1 MKPPGVGSSVP
12 CMPGRT
18 PVVAVVDD
26 EQPVR
31 RALQR
36 LLRASGFDVR
46 LFATGS
52 DFMSHLEGIDCVILD
67 LHLPGM
73 SGFEVQ
79 EALTERGAS
88 VPVVV
93 LTGND
98 TPANRA
104 RSLANGAHAYLCK
117 PVDDKVLLEAL
128 RPLTSSA
135 SMS

>member
-1 MKPPGVGSSVP
+1 
-12 CMPGRT
+12 MPGRT

-79 EALTERGAS
+79 EALSERGAS

-117 PVDDKVLLEAL
+117 PVDDKVLLDAL
-128 RPLTSSA
+128 RPLTSLPRARPS
-135 SMS
+135 

>member
-1 MKPPGVGSSVP
+1 
-12 CMPGRT
+12 MPGRT

-36 LLRASGFDVR
+36 LLRAAGFDVR

-73 SGFEVQ
+73 SGFDVQ

-104 RSLANGAHAYLCK
+104 RSLANGARAYLCK
-117 PVDDKVLLEAL
+117 PVDDKVLLDAL
-128 RPLTSSA
+128 MPLTSTA
-135 SMS
+135 PTP

>member
-1 MKPPGVGSSVP
+1 
-12 CMPGRT
+12 
-18 PVVAVVDD
+18 
-26 EQPVR
+26 
-31 RALQR
+31 
-36 LLRASGFDVR
+36 
-46 LFATGS
+46 
-52 DFMSHLEGIDCVILD
+52 MSHLEGIDCVILD

-117 PVDDKVLLEAL
+117 PVDDKVLLDAL

-135 SMS
+135 PTS

>member
-1 MKPPGVGSSVP
+1 
-12 CMPGRT
+12 MPGRT
-18 PVVAVVDD
+18 PTVAVVDD

-46 LFATGS
+46 LFATGA
-52 DFMSHLEGIDCVILD
+52 DFMAHMEGVDCVILD

-79 EALTERGAS
+79 EALAARGAD

-104 RSLANGAHAYLCK
+104 RSLANGARAYLSK
-117 PVDDKVLLEAL
+117 PVDDETLLHAL
-128 RPLTSSA
+128 RTLSSPTA
-135 SMS
+135 SRSRS

>member
-1 MKPPGVGSSVP
+1 
-12 CMPGRT
+12 MPGRT
-18 PVVAVVDD
+18 PTVAVVDD

-46 LFATGS
+46 LFATGA
-52 DFMSHLEGIDCVILD
+52 DFMAHLDGVDCVILD

-79 EALTERGAS
+79 EALAARGAD

-104 RSLANGAHAYLCK
+104 RSLANGARAYLSK
-117 PVDDKVLLEAL
+117 PVDDETLLHAL
-128 RPLTSSA
+128 RTLSSPSA
-135 SMS
+135 TRPRS

>member
-1 MKPPGVGSSVP
+1 
-12 CMPGRT
+12 MPGRT
-18 PVVAVVDD
+18 PTVAVVDD

-46 LFATGS
+46 LFATGA
-52 DFMSHLEGIDCVILD
+52 DFMAHMEGVDCVILD

-79 EALTERGAS
+79 EALAARGAD

-104 RSLANGAHAYLCK
+104 RSLANGARAYLSK
-117 PVDDKVLLEAL
+117 PVDDETLLHAL
-128 RPLTSSA
+128 RTLSSPTA
-135 SMS
+135 TRPRS

>member
-1 MKPPGVGSSVP
+1 MQ
-12 CMPGRT
+12 GRT

-36 LLRASGFDVR
+36 LLHAAGFDVR
-46 LFATGS
+46 SFSTGG
-52 DFMSHLEGIDCVILD
+52 DFMAHLDGIDCVILD
-67 LHLPGM
+67 LHLSGM
-73 SGFEVQ
+73 SGFDVQ
-79 EALTERGAS
+79 EALNARGAS
-88 VPVVV
+88 IPVVV

-104 RSLANGAHAYLCK
+104 RSLANGARAYLCK

-128 RPLTSSA
+128 RPLTSTA
-135 SMS
+135 STP

>member
-1 MKPPGVGSSVP
+1 MS
-12 CMPGRT
+12 GRT
-18 PVVAVVDD
+18 PTIAVVDD

-46 LFATGS
+46 LFATGA
-52 DFMSHLEGIDCVILD
+52 DFMAHLDGVDCVILD

-79 EALTERGAS
+79 EALVARGAD

-104 RSLANGAHAYLCK
+104 RSLANGARAYLSK
-117 PVDDKVLLEAL
+117 PVDDETLLHAL
-128 RPLTSSA
+128 RTLSSPTA
-135 SMS
+135 TRPRS

>member
-1 MKPPGVGSSVP
+1 MS
-12 CMPGRT
+12 GRT
-18 PVVAVVDD
+18 PTIAVVDD

-36 LLRASGFDVR
+36 LLRAAGFDVR
-46 LFATGS
+46 LFASGA
-52 DFMSHLEGIDCVILD
+52 DFMAHLDGIDCVILD

-73 SGFEVQ
+73 SGFDVQ
-79 EALTERGAS
+79 EALTARNS
-88 VPVVV
+88 QLPVVV

-98 TPANRA
+98 TPANRS
-104 RSLANGAHAYLCK
+104 RSLANGAYAYLCK

-135 SMS
+135 PTS

>member
-1 MKPPGVGSSVP
+1 
-12 CMPGRT
+12 MPGRT

-104 RSLANGAHAYLCK
+104 RSLANGARAYLCK

-128 RPLTSSA
+128 RPLTSTA
-135 SMS
+135 STP

>member
-1 MKPPGVGSSVP
+1 
-12 CMPGRT
+12 MPGRT
-18 PVVAVVDD
+18 PTVAVVDD

-46 LFATGS
+46 LFATGA
-52 DFMSHLEGIDCVILD
+52 DFMAHLDGVDCVILD

-79 EALTERGAS
+79 EALAARGAD

-98 TPANRA
+98 TPANRS
-104 RSLANGAHAYLCK
+104 RSLANGARAFLCK
-117 PVDDKVLLEAL
+117 PVDDKVLLDAL
-128 RPLTSSA
+128 RPLTSPVH
-135 SMS
+135 